1 MKKVKLTQEQ
11 LDSAVNLVPNGLI
24 AQDKTIQQ
32 AVEYVDTMHDFNA
45 QLAFYILWNAIGKD
59 YLLIRK
65 DEVQLIQE

>member
-32 AVEYVDTMHDFNA
+32 AVEYVDSMHDFNA

>member
-11 LDSAVNLVPNGLI
+11 LDSAVSLVPNGLI

-32 AVEYVDTMHDFNA
+32 AVEYVDTMRDFNA

-59 YLLIRK
+59 YLLIQK